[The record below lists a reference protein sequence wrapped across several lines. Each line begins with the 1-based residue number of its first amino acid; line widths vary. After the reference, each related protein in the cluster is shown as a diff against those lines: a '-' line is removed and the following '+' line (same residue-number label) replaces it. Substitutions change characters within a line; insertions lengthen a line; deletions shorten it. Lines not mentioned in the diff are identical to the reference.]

1 MTAELQ
7 GVVALTVVAAA
18 ALYVARRAWSSW
30 RAARVVA
37 SGARTAGCGS
47 GCDCR

>member
-7 GVVALTVVAAA
+7 GVVALAIVAAA

-30 RAARVVA
+30 RAARVAVGRN
-37 SGARTAGCGS
+37 SGG
-47 GCDCR
+47 GCDCHSR

>member
-7 GVVALTVVAAA
+7 GIVALAAVAAA

-30 RAARVVA
+30 RAARRVVA
-37 SGARTAGCGS
+37 ADPSPGCGS
-47 GCDCR
+47 DCDCH